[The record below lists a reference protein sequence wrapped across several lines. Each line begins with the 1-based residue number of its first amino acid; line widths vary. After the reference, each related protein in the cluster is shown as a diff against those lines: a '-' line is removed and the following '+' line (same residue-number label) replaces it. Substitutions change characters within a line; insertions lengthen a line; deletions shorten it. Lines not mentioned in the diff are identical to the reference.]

1 MLVIRENMIDLYSG
15 FLKKLIYLLIHLQK
29 KQKKKKLRAKVAFHE
44 LFSTCNDCDAV
55 FYKDFTYGS
64 KRCQS
69 LRDISF
75 NK

>member
-1 MLVIRENMIDLYSG
+1 MIDLYSG

-29 KQKKKKLRAKVAFHE
+29 KQNKKLRAKVAFHE
-44 LFSTCNDCDAV
+44 LFSTCNDRDAV
-55 FYKDFTYGS
+55 FYKDLTYGA
-64 KRCQS
+64 KRCKS

>member
-1 MLVIRENMIDLYSG
+1 MIDLYSG
-15 FLKKLIYLLIHLQK
+15 FLKKLIYLLIHLK
-29 KQKKKKLRAKVAFHE
+29 KKTTKKKLRAKVAFHE
-44 LFSTCNDCDAV
+44 LFSTCNDRDAV
-55 FYKDFTYGS
+55 FYKDFTYGA

>member
-15 FLKKLIYLLIHLQK
+15 FLKNLIYLLIHLQ
-29 KQKKKKLRAKVAFHE
+29 KKKLRAKVAFHE
-44 LFSTCNDCDAV
+44 LFSTCNDRDAV
-55 FYKDFTYGS
+55 FYKDFTYGA

>member
-1 MLVIRENMIDLYSG
+1 MIDLYSG

-29 KQKKKKLRAKVAFHE
+29 KTTKKKLRAKVAFHE
-44 LFSTCNDCDAV
+44 LFSTCNDRDAV
-55 FYKDFTYGS
+55 FYKDFTYGA

>member
-29 KQKKKKLRAKVAFHE
+29 KKLRAKVAFHE
-44 LFSTCNDCDAV
+44 LFSTCNDRDAV
-55 FYKDFTYGS
+55 FYKDFTGA

-69 LRDISF
+69 LRDISC

>member
-29 KQKKKKLRAKVAFHE
+29 KNCELKVAFHE
-44 LFSTCNDCDAV
+44 FFSTCNDRDAV
-55 FYKDFTYGS
+55 FYKDFTYGA
-64 KRCQS
+64 KRCKS

>member
-1 MLVIRENMIDLYSG
+1 MIDLHSG
-15 FLKKLIYLLIHLQK
+15 FLKKLIYLLIHL
-29 KQKKKKLRAKVAFHE
+29 QKKKKLRAKVAFHE

-55 FYKDFTYGS
+55 FYKDFTYGA

>member
-1 MLVIRENMIDLYSG
+1 MIDLYSG

-29 KQKKKKLRAKVAFHE
+29 NKKKKLRAKVAFHE
-44 LFSTCNDCDAV
+44 LFSTCNDRDAV
-55 FYKDFTYGS
+55 FYKDFTYGA

>member
-1 MLVIRENMIDLYSG
+1 MIDLYSG

-29 KQKKKKLRAKVAFHE
+29 KNCELKWLFMNSLLRVMI
-44 LFSTCNDCDAV
+44 DRDAV
-55 FYKDFTYGS
+55 FYKDFTYGA
-64 KRCQS
+64 KRCNS

>member
-1 MLVIRENMIDLYSG
+1 MIDLYSG

-29 KQKKKKLRAKVAFHE
+29 KQQQKKLRAKVAFHE
-44 LFSTCNDCDAV
+44 LFSTCNDRDAV
-55 FYKDFTYGS
+55 FYKDFTYGA

>member
-1 MLVIRENMIDLYSG
+1 MLVIRENMIDFYSG
-15 FLKKLIYLLIHLQK
+15 FLKKLIYLLINL
-29 KQKKKKLRAKVAFHE
+29 QKKKKLRAKVAFHE
-44 LFSTCNDCDAV
+44 LFSTCNDRDAV
-55 FYKDFTYGS
+55 FYKDLTYGA

>member
-1 MLVIRENMIDLYSG
+1 MIDLYSG

-29 KQKKKKLRAKVAFHE
+29 KLRAKVAFHE
-44 LFSTCNDCDAV
+44 LFSTCNDRDAV
-55 FYKDFTYGS
+55 FYKDFTGA

>member
-1 MLVIRENMIDLYSG
+1 MIDLYSG

-29 KQKKKKLRAKVAFHE
+29 KQQQKKLRAKVAFHE
-44 LFSTCNDCDAV
+44 LFSTCNDRDAV

>member
-1 MLVIRENMIDLYSG
+1 MIDLYSG

-29 KQKKKKLRAKVAFHE
+29 KQQKKKLRAKVAFHE
-44 LFSTCNDCDAV
+44 LFSTCNDRDAV
-55 FYKDFTYGS
+55 FYKDFTYGA
-64 KRCQS
+64 KRCNS

>member
-1 MLVIRENMIDLYSG
+1 MIDLYSG

-29 KQKKKKLRAKVAFHE
+29 KQQQKKLRAKVAFHE
-44 LFSTCNDCDAV
+44 LFSTCNDRDAV
-55 FYKDFTYGS
+55 FYKDLTYGA